1 MRPFARLGASCLLL
15 FVLSSCDVDLFGFG
29 TKQIAAGYRLI
40 QHEGPDQ
47 FALMPPKQDFGSFVT
62 DIGWRQ
68 PVILVRSDGSH
79 PWDVIDTSTK
89 RQVSITE
96 QQRRSDPS
104 YRDIPVYTAAN
115 AWHKLSHRRRQW

>member
-15 FVLSSCDVDLFGFG
+15 FVLSSCDDLFGFG